1 MNCQSSVPGVGLE
14 NAYRSNLLWSIFEK
28 NYKRKKKI
36 QGSFKDL
43 QEKSVA
49 QKLKNDKKCQYPI
62 G

>member
-28 NYKRKKKI
+28 NCERKKI

-49 QKLKNDKKCQYPI
+49 QKLKNDRKRQYPI